1 MAPEVA
7 VTMESPSLRE
17 LAAAASAQLR
27 ALGNEFQLRAEALG
41 DLEARAFALDAQRRA
56 MEAWAAHVE
65 VMLAQAPRSAEK
77 TSCACAAA
85 AAAAVAAAATAA
97 STAAAT
103 DAAAEAVAAVTSE
116 LGTYIVED
124 M

>member
-65 VMLAQAPRSAEK
+65 VMLAQAPRSAE

-116 LGTYIVED
+116 LGTCIVEE

>member
-7 VTMESPSLRE
+7 SISSISSISSSSEAQMAPEVASSWAATRESPSLRD
-17 LAAAASAQLR
+17 LAAAASAQLQ
-27 ALGNEFQLRAEALG
+27 ALGQEFQLRAEALG

-77 TSCACAAA
+77 TS
-85 AAAAVAAAATAA
+85 
-97 STAAAT
+97 
-103 DAAAEAVAAVTSE
+103 
-116 LGTYIVED
+116 
-124 M
+124 